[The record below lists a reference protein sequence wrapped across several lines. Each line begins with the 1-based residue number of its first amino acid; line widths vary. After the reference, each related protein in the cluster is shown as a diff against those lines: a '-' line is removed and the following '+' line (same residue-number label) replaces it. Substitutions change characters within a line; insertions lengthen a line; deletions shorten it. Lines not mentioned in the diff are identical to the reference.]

1 MKKQTYIIKRIFDIT
16 LSCAGFA
23 TLFPLIIAIG
33 LVVRLK
39 HGRPAIFKQTRTG
52 LNGKLFIIYKFKT
65 MIDKCDDKGI
75 LLPDEKRMTAFGS
88 FLRATSLDELPELVN
103 IIQGDMS
110 IVGPRPLLPQY
121 LKRYTPEQARRHD
134 VKPGLTG
141 WAQVNGR
148 NALAWEDRFKLDT
161 WYVQNQSFWLDLK
174 IIALTFRKVI
184 QRENINHAGEA
195 TMSEFMGSQYPEKES
210 KGGVC

>member
-1 MKKQTYIIKRIFDIT
+1 MRRPAHIIKRIFDIT
-16 LSCAGFA
+16 LACAGFA
-23 TLFPLIIAIG
+23 ALFPLIIAIG
-33 LVVRLK
+33 LVVGLK
-39 HGRPAIFKQTRTG
+39 HGRPVIFKQARPG
-52 LNGKLFIIYKFKT
+52 LNGSLFSIYKFKT
-65 MIDKCDDKGI
+65 MIDKCDDKGL
-75 LLPDEKRMTAFGS
+75 LLPDEKRLTAFGR

-110 IVGPRPLLPQY
+110 FVGPRPLLPRY
-121 LKRYTPEQARRHD
+121 LNRYTPEQARRHD

-148 NALAWEDRFKLDT
+148 NALAWEDRFKLDI
-161 WYVQNQSFWLDLK
+161 WYVENQSFRLDLK
-174 IIALTFRKVI
+174 IIALTIRKVI

-195 TMSEFMGSQYPEKES
+195 TMSEFMGSQCPDEAS